1 MKEEET
7 FKKSVEELRLLKK
20 AFEEK
25 ILYLIEEF
33 EKETSLIVR
42 DVEIN
47 RNPWYM
53 SGSYVVPACSN
64 IKFDISL

>member
-1 MKEEET
+1 MNEKT
-7 FKKSVEELRLLKK
+7 FKNSVEELRLLKK

-25 ILYLIEEF
+25 VLYLIEEF

-53 SGSYVVPACSN
+53 ADSHVVPAFSN